1 MNMHV
6 SQIKHRRSPAA
17 RRKGALLSIELIVV
31 LPLLLAILLAS
42 VEFGLLLMAAQG
54 VSAAANVGA
63 REAALPSATEAQV
76 IAAVDTAVQGWVWRN
91 YSEVVIFINGVKATS
106 PGQLA
111 AAPTGA
117 TVSVTVSVPMDQA
130 APKLLNSFGINLM
143 GKELTSTYVT
153 RKE

>member
-1 MNMHV
+1 M
-6 SQIKHRRSPAA
+6 
-17 RRKGALLSIELIVV
+17 LSIELIVV

-42 VEFGLLLMAAQG
+42 VEFGILLMAAQG

-76 IAAVDTAVQGWVWRN
+76 YAAVDAAVQGWVWRN
-91 YSEVVIFINGVKATS
+91 YSEVVIFVNGAAVSS

-111 AAPTGA
+111 AAPTGSV
-117 TVSVTVSVPMDQA
+117 VSVQVSVPMDRA
-130 APKLLNSFGINLM
+130 APKLLNSFGITLM
-143 GKELTSTYVT
+143 GKELASTYVT